1 MTCRGGLTK
10 SHPNSRPTA
19 MISFLKEELS
29 INLQRDEATF
39 KSSETSFTLPKLR
52 RYRRRDTDH
61 FEDEAHSPWLTPPSP
76 PHCPGLGQQ
85 PLWEGLAQ
93 QSEDKGGWLSTPELS
108 CNAYHRQ
115 HEVWSPPT
123 CVCGLLIRSV
133 TRESPNSLS
142 CLFESV
148 DERVYPGSS

>member
-1 MTCRGGLTK
+1 MTCGGGLTK

-61 FEDEAHSPWLTPPSP
+61 FEDEAHSDIRSLANSAFPSS
-76 PHCPGLGQQ
+76 LI
-85 PLWEGLAQ
+85 EGLQ
-93 QSEDKGGWLSTPELS
+93 
-108 CNAYHRQ
+108 
-115 HEVWSPPT
+115 
-123 CVCGLLIRSV
+123 
-133 TRESPNSLS
+133 
-142 CLFESV
+142 
-148 DERVYPGSS
+148 